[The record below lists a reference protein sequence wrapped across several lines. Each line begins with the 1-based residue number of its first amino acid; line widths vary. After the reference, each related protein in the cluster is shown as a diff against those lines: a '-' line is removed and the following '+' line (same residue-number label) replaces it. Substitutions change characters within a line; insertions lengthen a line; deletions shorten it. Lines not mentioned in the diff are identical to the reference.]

1 MSLQI
6 KAKSDN
12 SESTTTADA
21 TNIKKIETN
30 LFQCEVDLSS
40 FGEGEEVF
48 ISVS

>member
-1 MSLQI
+1 MFLQI
-6 KAKSDN
+6 KAKSN
-12 SESTTTADA
+12 NFQSMTTADA

-40 FGEGEEVF
+40 FDEGEKVF